1 MDEID
6 KKIINSLQDGFP
18 VCDSPY
24 QVVAKQLGL
33 TETDLIERI
42 KLLLEKGIL
51 SRFGPMYHAEK
62 MGGALT
68 LAAIKV
74 PDERFEHIADI
85 INAFPEVAH
94 NYARNHELNMW
105 FVIATDVPERLL
117 EVIQSIEEK
126 TGLSVYNM
134 PKINEYFVGL
144 KLEA

>member
-1 MDEID
+1 MIATE
-6 KKIINSLQDGFP
+6 
-18 VCDSPY
+18 
-24 QVVAKQLGL
+24 LGL
-33 TETDLIERI
+33 TESVLIERI
-42 KLLLEKGIL
+42 KDLLETGIL

-68 LAAIKV
+68 LAAVKA
-74 PDERFEHIADI
+74 PQQRFEQISEI
-85 INAFPEVAH
+85 INALPEVAH

-105 FVIATDVPERLL
+105 FVIATDVPERLA
-117 EVIQSIEEK
+117 EVIQEIEQK